1 MAVNIETLMVALV
14 LSSIL
19 LLTGKFGFAEKIGSR
34 RALSMAAGGSLAYIF
49 IDLLPEVNAAATL
62 FRNSRLTSLPYDGV
76 YGVNVAMLVGFLCF
90 YALAEMTT
98 PRAHHGQAHK
108 ATMKVFWA
116 HTIGYGAYIG
126 VIGYLLVHS
135 LAEVEE
141 SLFLYALSMSL
152 HFMLVGF
159 GLRDLHAAE
168 YDRIGRYVLVVFCL
182 GGWLTGVLF
191 DLPKPFV
198 VVLFGFVSGGVIAVT
213 GIVELPKNSEGR
225 FSPFIAGALGYALF
239 LVSCR

>member
-1 MAVNIETLMVALV
+1 VALV

-62 FRNSRLTSLPYDGV
+62 FRNSRLTSLPYEGV
-76 YGVNVAMLVGFLCF
+76 YGVNVAMLVGFLSF
-90 YALAEMTT
+90 YALAEMT
-98 PRAHHGQAHK
+98 PVKNGQPIT
-108 ATMKVFWA
+108 ATMKAFWA
-116 HTIGYGAYIG
+116 HTIGYGTYIG

-168 YDRIGRYVLVVFCL
+168 YDRIGRYVLVAFCL

-191 DLPKPFV
+191 DLPKPLV

-225 FSPFIAGALGYALF
+225 FFPFIAGALGYALF